1 MFRKPRE
8 AAAPIAS
15 ETDLRPSTGR
25 PPTPPSTKDS
35 RASPISSSTTYSM
48 AASTPLQIKTTAPP
62 KRTPLPSAGKAK
74 GKPNGNIM
82 SFFKKAQSTGTV
94 VTDKQEEDDILFLE
108 NSLAK
113 DGANTPLQTP
123 TPPREESSNGVL
135 PEDVDIGVQG
145 SPLSRYNEDGMPSK
159 RRRTEITREQSQLG
173 EIKAVANRGPF
184 IDDSDSDDQAVETSR
199 PTVFESASHE
209 KESEMVL
216 RETPPVVEGQ
226 SLGKHPIGPAV
237 PNLKRETTSIGE
249 ANDFDGVEDFID
261 DEFPEEGEE
270 YLERRWME
278 EQAEFEEGLEEEG
291 QAVGDDTMEVES
303 GDAIDTTKSMP
314 RTNGSPT
321 CPICGG
327 NTAGLTDQV

>member
-15 ETDLRPSTGR
+15 ETHLRPSTGR
-25 PPTPPSTKDS
+25 PPTPPSTKGP
-35 RASPISSSTTYSM
+35 RTSPIPNNTTYSM
-48 AASTPLQIKTTAPP
+48 AASTPLQVKTTAPP
-62 KRTPLPSAGKAK
+62 KKTPLPSAGKAK

-82 SFFKKAQSTGTV
+82 SFFKKAPSTGTV
-94 VTDKQEEDDILFLE
+94 VADKQEEDDVLFLE

-123 TPPREESSNGVL
+123 TPPREESSNGAS
-135 PEDVDIGVQG
+135 PEDIDIGIQG

-159 RRRTEITREQSQLG
+159 RRRTEIAPKQSQIG
-173 EIKAVANRGPF
+173 EIKVVANRGPF
-184 IDDSDSDDQAVETSR
+184 VDDSDSDDQLVETSKL
-199 PTVFESASHE
+199 PIFENASHD
-209 KESEMVL
+209 KESEMIP
-216 RETPPVVEGQ
+216 RETSPVSERQ
-226 SLGKHPIGPAV
+226 SLGKDPIGPAV
-237 PNLKRETTSIGE
+237 PNLKRQTTSIGE
-249 ANDFDGVEDFID
+249 ANDFDGIEDFID

-278 EQAEFEEGLEEEG
+278 EQAEFEEELEEEG
-291 QAVGDDTMEVES
+291 QAVGNDIVEVES
-303 GDAIDTTKSMP
+303 GDPVDTTNSMP
-314 RTNGSPT
+314 RMDGSTT

>member
-1 MFRKPRE
+1 M
-8 AAAPIAS
+8 
-15 ETDLRPSTGR
+15 
-25 PPTPPSTKDS
+25 
-35 RASPISSSTTYSM
+35 SSSTTYLM

-62 KRTPLPSAGKAK
+62 KRTPLLSAGKAK

-94 VTDKQEEDDILFLE
+94 VTDKQEEDDVLFLG

-123 TPPREESSNGVL
+123 TPPREESSNGAL
-135 PEDVDIGVQG
+135 TEDVDIGVQG
-145 SPLSRYNEDGMPSK
+145 SPLSRYNEDVMPSK
-159 RRRTEITREQSQLG
+159 RRRTEISPKQSQIG

-184 IDDSDSDDQAVETSR
+184 VDDSDSDDQSVGTSKL
-199 PTVFESASHE
+199 PIFESASHD
-209 KESEMVL
+209 KESEMIP
-216 RETPPVVEGQ
+216 RETSPVIERQ
-226 SLGKHPIGPAV
+226 SLGKDPIGPAV

-249 ANDFDGVEDFID
+249 ANDFDGIEDFID

-291 QAVGDDTMEVES
+291 QAVGNDTMEVES

-314 RTNGSPT
+314 RTNGST
-321 CPICGG
+321 ACPICGG